1 MTPADAN
8 ALMFPV
14 DTLLTFS
21 GNVGTAVY
29 EAGPE
34 TPVKFFCGTV
44 AGKITAPL
52 QQDVSGT
59 FTATRIPDVNNPD
72 TYPPAVINCAGDL
85 AEAL

>member
-1 MTPADAN
+1 
-8 ALMFPV
+8 
-14 DTLLTFS
+14 
-21 GNVGTAVY
+21 
-29 EAGPE
+29 
-34 TPVKFFCGTV
+34 VKFFCGTV

-72 TYPPAVINCAGDL
+72 TYPPAVINCEGDL